1 MDRIDAELAALE
13 ALQPEQLR
21 ALQLNVLSTTYPGW
35 HISYG
40 YDPTGRLWWVARL
53 VGPLTPA
60 METAGV
66 LAHLQRSNCIALAS
80 ALAMQMSYLRLSQP
94 ATPPAPRALDSRP
107 AAVTAWTLGGPGS
120 SPATP
125 PKEVRTHGHNDGRPA
140 RRRGRHRAP

>member
-1 MDRIDAELAALE
+1 MDRIDTELAALE

-21 ALQLNVLSTTYPGW
+21 ALQLNVLSTTYPDW
-35 HISYG
+35 RISCG
-40 YDPTGRLWWVARL
+40 YDPTGRVWWVARL
-53 VGPLTPA
+53 VCPFTPA
-60 METAGV
+60 MATAGV
-66 LAHLQRSNCIALAS
+66 LARLERSNPIALAS

-94 ATPPAPRALDSRP
+94 GTPSAPQAIDPRP

-125 PKEVRTHGHNDGRPA
+125 PKEVSNHDRHDDGPV